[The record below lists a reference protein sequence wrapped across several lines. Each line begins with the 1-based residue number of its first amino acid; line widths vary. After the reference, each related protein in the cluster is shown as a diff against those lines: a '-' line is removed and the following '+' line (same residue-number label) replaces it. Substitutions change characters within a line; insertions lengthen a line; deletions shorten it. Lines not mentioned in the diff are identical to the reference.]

1 MSHVV
6 ESLRVVPLRAEVRRT
21 SQIGAEVILP
31 PSMKQLDFG
40 GLSDGE
46 KATLRSGL
54 FASGVLVV
62 RNQQGLD
69 PNVMPQ
75 IGRFFDE
82 TAWDTHSGGEKMVT
96 DSKNILSKNRGARV
110 PRAPQVSIIGKG
122 HWTGYEGLPDLD
134 LKHVSHTEFHETPC
148 TTGKLDEGFT
158 RPYRWHMDAP
168 LYERLPGFVTSLH
181 SIKNPVLPDQKLRFP
196 SGEVMPISA
205 GATAFY
211 SGARAFELLSTE
223 EKEFALNTT
232 VQYAPRA
239 YEWMLNCKAT
249 DDGMTIARSG
259 QEKKLEDLPEWSWD
273 KVHAFPRLGKTGNSA
288 ENFHL
293 AQMVWRNHGNGKPH
307 LQVLGCCVYALRTTN
322 PATGEVTVTDNLD
335 EVRGIC
341 HKLTRKVYTPEN
353 IYAHR
358 WQEGDL
364 VIFHNRGVLH
374 SITGELSR
382 PSGDSDPEKRLFWQ
396 CTMASGTAPVAY
408 QAAG

>member
-1 MSHVV
+1 MPHVV
-6 ESLRVVPLRAEVRRT
+6 ESLRVVPLRAEVRKT

-31 PSMKQLDFG
+31 PSMKHLDFG
-40 GLSDGE
+40 GLSDDE

-54 FASGVLVV
+54 FDNGVLVV

-82 TAWDTHSGGEKMVT
+82 TAW
-96 DSKNILSKNRGARV
+96 
-110 PRAPQVSIIGKG
+110 
-122 HWTGYEGLPDLD
+122 
-134 LKHVSHTEFHETPC
+134 
-148 TTGKLDEGFT
+148 
-158 RPYRWHMDAP
+158 HMDAP

-181 SIKNPVLPDQKLRFP
+181 SLKNPALPDQKLQFP

-211 SGARAFELLSTE
+211 SGARAFELLSAE

-239 YEWMLNCKAT
+239 YEWILNCKAT

-273 KVHAFPRLGKTGNSA
+273 KVHAFPRLGKTRNSA
-288 ENFHL
+288 DNFHF

-307 LQVLGCCVYALRTTN
+307 LQVLGCCVYALHTTD
-322 PATGEVTVTDNLD
+322 PATGEVTVTDDLD

-341 HKLTRKVYTPEN
+341 HKLTREVYTPEN